1 MAWDFGMDTFLSER
15 TKNRDSADPIDMAV
29 NGDID
34 WVRLAPPT
42 LCPLT
47 FSSHGADLDMQA

>member
-1 MAWDFGMDTFLSER
+1 MAWDFGIDAFHSER
-15 TKNRDSADPIDMAV
+15 TKDRDSTDPIDMAV

-42 LCPLT
+42 SFPPT
-47 FSSHGADLDMQA
+47 FTSYGADLDMQA